1 MKLTDEL
8 KNKVVNAKE
17 NEKVED
23 ITRDTIEDAETV
35 LSDEDLDGVSGGA
48 RFEINPGRLM

>member
-8 KNKVVNAKE
+8 KNKVVNAKA

>member
-8 KNKVVNAKE
+8 KNKVVNAKA

-35 LSDEDLDGVSGGA
+35 LSDEDLDGVSGGGS
-48 RFEINPGRLM
+48 FERIPGRLM

>member
-1 MKLTDEL
+1 MKLTAEL
-8 KNKVVNAKE
+8 KNKVVNAKA

>member
-8 KNKVVNAKE
+8 KNKVVNAEE